1 MLEVASQCKTNN
13 GPITIATLQV
23 NRNSFNVN
31 MSTCLVTC
39 SNGVGC
45 PGTSGVLIISI
56 YQFKAEQ
63 KVDIFQIVR
72 SMQSHRPG
80 LVGPA
85 HDIH

>member
-1 MLEVASQCKTNN
+1 MLEVAIQCKTNN

-23 NRNSFNVN
+23 NRDSFNAK

-39 SNGVGC
+39 RNGVGC
-45 PGTSGVLIISI
+45 PATLGVLIISV

-63 KVDIFQIVR
+63 EVDIFQIVR

-85 HDIH
+85 RDIH